1 VSDAGGPA
9 PGPHP
14 AAGTGP
20 GDALDDL
27 DHPREECGV
36 IAVDSTRDD
45 AARISFFGLYALQHR
60 GQEAAGIAVADG
72 RAVRT
77 HKGRGLVAQVFEA
90 GTLDPLVGR
99 IAIGHTRYST
109 TGSSSDRNVQ
119 PYVVETINGPL
130 GVAHN
135 GNLVNADRLR
145 QELLQRGAGLQS
157 SSDSEVLAL
166 MLAAAEGD
174 SWEERLANVMPRWEG
189 AFSLVVLTGTK
200 VMAARDPWGF
210 RPLSLGRLPSGG
222 HVVASET
229 GALRTLGCEVTS
241 EVGPGEIVVL
251 TGGLARRI
259 RAVAPKAVQAR
270 CTFEHIYFSRPDA
283 TWDGL
288 SVHQARQNL
297 GEELARQH
305 PAEADVV
312 IAVPDSS
319 TPAAIGY
326 ANVSGIAY
334 NEGFVKNRYIGRTF
348 IEPTDELRRQGVA
361 LKFNTLPDNLQGKR
375 VVMVDDSIV
384 RGTTSG
390 PLVRLVR
397 EAGASEVHVR
407 ITCPPIAHPCFFGV
421 DMGTYDQLIAHQLG
435 VPEIC
440 AHIGA
445 DSLGFLSVERM
456 MKALGRDDGYCNACF
471 TGSYAVPVQLTM
483 LSSKGRF
490 DGALG

>member
-1 VSDAGGPA
+1 VS
-9 PGPHP
+9 
-14 AAGTGP
+14 GTETSADTDSP
-20 GDALDDL
+20 K
-27 DHPREECGV
+27 EECGV
-36 IAVDSTRDD
+36 IAVDTMGDD
-45 AARISFFGLYALQHR
+45 AARLSFFGLYALQHR

-72 RAVRT
+72 RAVRL
-77 HKGRGLVAQVFEA
+77 HKGQGLVAQVFEA

-99 IAIGHTRYST
+99 FAIGHTRYST
-109 TGSSSDRNVQ
+109 TGSNSDRNVQ
-119 PYVVETINGPL
+119 PYVVETMWGPL
-130 GVAHN
+130 AVAHN
-135 GNLVNADRLR
+135 GNLVNADKLR
-145 QELLQRGAGLQS
+145 QELLQRGFGLQT

-166 MLAAAEGD
+166 MLAGAEGET
-174 SWEERLANVMPRWEG
+174 WEERLANVMPRWEG
-189 AFSLVVLTGTK
+189 AYCLAVLTGNK

-210 RPLSLGRLPSGG
+210 RPLSLGQLPTGG
-222 HVVASET
+222 HVIASET
-229 GALRTLGCEVTS
+229 GALRTLGCTSIS
-241 EVGPGEIVVL
+241 EVEPGEIVVL
-251 TGGLARRI
+251 GGGLARRT
-259 RAVAPKAVQAR
+259 RAVPAKATQAR

-305 PAEADVV
+305 PIDADVV

-326 ANVSGIAY
+326 ASVSGIAY

-361 LKFNTLPDNLQGKR
+361 LKFNTLPDNLRGKR

-471 TGSYAVPVQLTM
+471 TGNYAVPVQLTM
-483 LSSKGRF
+483 LSAKGRF

>member
-1 VSDAGGPA
+1 MTFTETSDSDSPS
-9 PGPHP
+9 
-14 AAGTGP
+14 
-20 GDALDDL
+20 
-27 DHPREECGV
+27 EECGV
-36 IAVDSTRDD
+36 IAVDTHSDD
-45 AARISFFGLYALQHR
+45 AARLSFFGLYALQHR

-72 RAVRT
+72 RAVRI
-77 HKGRGLVAQVFEA
+77 HKGQGLVAQVFES
-90 GTLDPLVGR
+90 GTLDPLIGR
-99 IAIGHTRYST
+99 FAIGHTRYST
-109 TGSSSDRNVQ
+109 TGSNSDRNVQ
-119 PYVVETINGPL
+119 PYVVETMWGPL
-130 GVAHN
+130 AVAHN
-135 GNLVNADRLR
+135 GNLVNADKLR
-145 QELLQRGAGLQS
+145 QELLQRGFGLQT

-166 MLAAAEGD
+166 MLAGAEGET
-174 SWEERLANVMPRWEG
+174 WEERLANVMPKWEG
-189 AFSLVVLTGTK
+189 AFCLVVLTGNK

-210 RPLSLGRLPSGG
+210 RPLSLGQLPTGG
-222 HVVASET
+222 HVIASET
-229 GALRTLGCEVTS
+229 GALRTLGCTSIS
-241 EVGPGEIVVL
+241 EVEPGEIVVL
-251 TGGLARRI
+251 GGGLARRT
-259 RAVAPKAVQAR
+259 RAVPAKATQAR

-305 PAEADVV
+305 PVDADVV

-326 ANVSGIAY
+326 ASVSGIAY

-361 LKFNTLPDNLQGKR
+361 LKFNTLPDNLRGKR

-471 TGSYAVPVQLTM
+471 TGIYAVPVQLTM
-483 LSSKGRF
+483 LSAKGRF

>member
-1 VSDAGGPA
+1 MNPIADSPDSSDS
-9 PGPHP
+9 
-14 AAGTGP
+14 
-20 GDALDDL
+20 DS
-27 DHPREECGV
+27 PREECGV
-36 IAVDSTRDD
+36 IAVDTMSDD
-45 AARISFFGLYALQHR
+45 AARLSFFGLYALQHR

-72 RAVRT
+72 RVVRV
-77 HKGRGLVAQVFEA
+77 HKGQGLVAQVFEA
-90 GTLDPLVGR
+90 GTLDPLIGR
-99 IAIGHTRYST
+99 FAIGHTRYST
-109 TGSSSDRNVQ
+109 TGSNSDRNVQ
-119 PYVVETINGPL
+119 PYVVETMWGPL
-130 GVAHN
+130 AVAHN
-135 GNLVNADRLR
+135 GNLVNADKLR
-145 QELLQRGAGLQS
+145 QELLQRGFGLQT

-166 MLAAAEGD
+166 MLAGAEGE

-189 AFSLVVLTGTK
+189 AFCLVVLTGNK

-210 RPLSLGRLPSGG
+210 RPLSLGQLPSGG
-222 HVVASET
+222 HVIASET
-229 GALRTLGCEVTS
+229 GALRTLGCTTIS
-241 EVGPGEIVVL
+241 EVEPGEIVVL
-251 TGGLARRI
+251 GGGLARRTQ
-259 RAVAPKAVQAR
+259 AVPAKATQAR

-305 PAEADVV
+305 PVDADVV

-326 ANVSGIAY
+326 ASVSGIAY

-361 LKFNTLPDNLQGKR
+361 LKFNTLPDNLRGKR

-483 LSSKGRF
+483 LSAKGRF

>member
-1 VSDAGGPA
+1 
-9 PGPHP
+9 
-14 AAGTGP
+14 
-20 GDALDDL
+20 
-27 DHPREECGV
+27 
-36 IAVDSTRDD
+36 
-45 AARISFFGLYALQHR
+45 
-60 GQEAAGIAVADG
+60 
-72 RAVRT
+72 
-77 HKGRGLVAQVFEA
+77 
-90 GTLDPLVGR
+90 
-99 IAIGHTRYST
+99 
-109 TGSSSDRNVQ
+109 
-119 PYVVETINGPL
+119 
-130 GVAHN
+130 
-135 GNLVNADRLR
+135 
-145 QELLQRGAGLQS
+145 
-157 SSDSEVLAL
+157 
-166 MLAAAEGD
+166 
-174 SWEERLANVMPRWEG
+174 MPRWTG
-189 AFSLVVLTGTK
+189 AFCLAVLCGTK
-200 VMAARDPWGF
+200 VMVARDPWGF
-210 RPLSLGRLPSGG
+210 RPLSIGQLPSGG
-222 HVVASET
+222 HVAASET
-229 GALRTLGCEVTS
+229 GALRTVGCTAIREV
-241 EVGPGEIVVL
+241 EPGQIVVL
-251 TGGLARRI
+251 EGGVARRI
-259 RAVAPKAVQAR
+259 QAVPPSPQQAR

-297 GEELARQH
+297 GEELAREH

-326 ANVSGIAY
+326 SSVSGITY

-361 LKFNTLPDNLQGKR
+361 LKFNTLPDNLRGKR

-407 ITCPPIAHPCFFGV
+407 ITCPPIVHPCFFGV
-421 DMGTYDQLIAHQLG
+421 DMGTHSQLIAHQLA

-440 AHIGA
+440 QHIGA

-471 TGSYAVPVQLTM
+471 TGSYVVPVQLSM
-483 LSSKGRF
+483 LSAKGRF